1 MKKSLL
7 YLICCFI
14 CFSAFSQAS
23 DLKFRDGKFK
33 IVQLTDLH
41 WVESDSYKLKNDST
55 CHLIREVIRIED
67 PDLVVLT
74 GDVVVS
80 WNAKKGWEKLTKI
93 FGETKTPFVVTF
105 GNHDEE
111 TDMNN
116 AQILDYLCTRPYNL
130 TYDAEKGLSGSG
142 NCMLT
147 VRSSDATSE
156 KWVLYFFDSHNNT
169 KDRSF
174 GYYDWI
180 KHNQIEWYR
189 KSSSRVTARNKRI
202 LPSLAFFHI
211 PLPEHET
218 ARWTCREFGEK
229 QEGVCAP
236 SVNTGLYSSF
246 IEKRDVIGVFVG
258 HDHNNDYMVDL
269 DGYITL
275 AYGRKTGYPSAYNE
289 TLSRG
294 VRVINLHEDE
304 SVFDTYI
311 RDLKGTYFHYQFE
324 QKNKGSNIPRFSG
337 SFVQEFLV
345 ANWDNERWNQEMDML
360 KEAGMKYLIYAPAL
374 LVDEKGK
381 TTTNYPSALTKKKQG
396 NRTLEKCL
404 QSAQKNGI
412 KVFVGLNFNER
423 WWKVDYDARWL
434 LEQMEMGNKVADELV
449 VLYKEKYPDA
459 MYGWYWVW
467 EVDNLNCMTSERQS
481 ILAEA
486 LNTNLNHLSEIA
498 PEMPLMLSPFMN
510 YKVGGNAEECGKMWT
525 NVFAQTDFR
534 PGDIFAPQD
543 CVGAGGL
550 NLDNLWEWFSNLK
563 KAVNTKPGLKF
574 WGNVETFD
582 QRFWTSAPLER
593 VQKQLEIVNGYVGN
607 LICFAYNHYNSPFVV
622 NPAYH
627 QAYLQY
633 CRTGCLPIM
642 DIPEKV
648 KNAAVR
654 KVAKGIEVSW
664 IPNEMKAVDGYS
676 IYRDGQLI
684 MKLQIRDGQLPRT
697 FVDAEGTV
705 DNVYEVAVYNVIGK
719 ESAKVKAE

>member
-7 YLICCFI
+7 YLVCCFI
-14 CFSAFSQAS
+14 CLSAFSQAS

-93 FGETKTPFVVTF
+93 FWETQTPFVVTF

-147 VRSSDATSE
+147 VRSSDAASE

-180 KHNQIEWYR
+180 KHDQIEWYR
-189 KSSSRVTARNKRI
+189 KSSSLVTARNKRI

-269 DGYITL
+269 DGNITL

-289 TLSRG
+289 TLR
-294 VRVINLHEDE
+294 
-304 SVFDTYI
+304 
-311 RDLKGTYFHYQFE
+311 
-324 QKNKGSNIPRFSG
+324 
-337 SFVQEFLV
+337 
-345 ANWDNERWNQEMDML
+345 
-360 KEAGMKYLIYAPAL
+360 
-374 LVDEKGK
+374 
-381 TTTNYPSALTKKKQG
+381 
-396 NRTLEKCL
+396 
-404 QSAQKNGI
+404 
-412 KVFVGLNFNER
+412 
-423 WWKVDYDARWL
+423 
-434 LEQMEMGNKVADELV
+434 
-449 VLYKEKYPDA
+449 
-459 MYGWYWVW
+459 
-467 EVDNLNCMTSERQS
+467 
-481 ILAEA
+481 
-486 LNTNLNHLSEIA
+486 
-498 PEMPLMLSPFMN
+498 
-510 YKVGGNAEECGKMWT
+510 
-525 NVFAQTDFR
+525 
-534 PGDIFAPQD
+534 
-543 CVGAGGL
+543 AGG
-550 NLDNLWEWFSNLK
+550 
-563 KAVNTKPGLKF
+563 
-574 WGNVETFD
+574 
-582 QRFWTSAPLER
+582 
-593 VQKQLEIVNGYVGN
+593 YVS
-607 LICFAYNHYNSPFVV
+607 LIC
-622 NPAYH
+622 
-627 QAYLQY
+627 
-633 CRTGCLPIM
+633 
-642 DIPEKV
+642 
-648 KNAAVR
+648 
-654 KVAKGIEVSW
+654 
-664 IPNEMKAVDGYS
+664 MKMNLF
-676 IYRDGQLI
+676 LI
-684 MKLQIRDGQLPRT
+684 LI
-697 FVDAEGTV
+697 
-705 DNVYEVAVYNVIGK
+705 
-719 ESAKVKAE
+719 

>member
-147 VRSSDATSE
+147 IRSSDAASE

-180 KHNQIEWYR
+180 KHDQIEWYR

-269 DGYITL
+269 DGNITL

-324 QKNKGSNIPRFSG
+324 P
-337 SFVQEFLV
+337 LV
-345 ANWDNERWNQEMDML
+345 
-360 KEAGMKYLIYAPAL
+360 
-374 LVDEKGK
+374 
-381 TTTNYPSALTKKKQG
+381 STKK
-396 NRTLEKCL
+396 
-404 QSAQKNGI
+404 S
-412 KVFVGLNFNER
+412 
-423 WWKVDYDARWL
+423 
-434 LEQMEMGNKVADELV
+434 
-449 VLYKEKYPDA
+449 
-459 MYGWYWVW
+459 
-467 EVDNLNCMTSERQS
+467 
-481 ILAEA
+481 
-486 LNTNLNHLSEIA
+486 
-498 PEMPLMLSPFMN
+498 
-510 YKVGGNAEECGKMWT
+510 
-525 NVFAQTDFR
+525 
-534 PGDIFAPQD
+534 
-543 CVGAGGL
+543 
-550 NLDNLWEWFSNLK
+550 
-563 KAVNTKPGLKF
+563 
-574 WGNVETFD
+574 
-582 QRFWTSAPLER
+582 
-593 VQKQLEIVNGYVGN
+593 
-607 LICFAYNHYNSPFVV
+607 
-622 NPAYH
+622 
-627 QAYLQY
+627 
-633 CRTGCLPIM
+633 
-642 DIPEKV
+642 
-648 KNAAVR
+648 
-654 KVAKGIEVSW
+654 
-664 IPNEMKAVDGYS
+664 
-676 IYRDGQLI
+676 
-684 MKLQIRDGQLPRT
+684 
-697 FVDAEGTV
+697 
-705 DNVYEVAVYNVIGK
+705 
-719 ESAKVKAE
+719 